1 MVFGSQSVGLL
12 HDPPRRRNHRRL
24 LLRRRRPHLG
34 PTVASRW
41 PPLPLSLRHPLPLPS
56 PGTFLSL
63 SLSSSS
69 FEKHENNQSYSLSNT
84 LQLALLSWCYFK
96 AVFEDPG
103 SVPEN
108 WRPAVTEEE
117 NLEAGGGSSS
127 TVTSSDH
134 VAPDALVSTWSSDGL
149 ERKPVGYCFH
159 CQNGKPPRCHHCS
172 ICKSNLQMLLCFLTW
187 S

>member
-1 MVFGSQSVGLL
+1 MILL
-12 HDPPRRRNHRRL
+12 VAAIIAVSYYAVVVLTWGPL
-24 LLRRRRPHLG
+24 LLRGGPRSLLASAILFLFHLL
-34 PTVASRW
+34 V
-41 PPLPLSLRHPLPLPS
+41 LS
-56 PGTFLSL
+56 SL

-96 AVFEDPG
+96 AVLEDPG